1 MMKCAAQLYLT
12 IVSIVGL
19 GVFFILHV
27 GVNSLRPFLD
37 CPTGY
42 ST

>member
-19 GVFFILHV
+19 GIFFILHPCC
-27 GVNSLRPFLD
+27 GFLAD
-37 CPTGY
+37 
-42 ST
+42 